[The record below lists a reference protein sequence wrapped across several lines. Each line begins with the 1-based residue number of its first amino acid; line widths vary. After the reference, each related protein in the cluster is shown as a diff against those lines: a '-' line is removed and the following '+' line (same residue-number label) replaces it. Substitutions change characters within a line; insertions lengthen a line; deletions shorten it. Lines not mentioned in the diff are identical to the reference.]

1 MFAGSSYNVC
11 VCCESS
17 VRQHWLCLRFPLS
30 FLSKVPWNYSWK
42 VGFSAGFAGGL
53 SGSCAECVATVVVVF
68 SRKVF
73 AEGFVY
79 RAVRF
84 LAICKM
90 IFRI

>member
-30 FLSKVPWNYSWK
+30 FLSKVPWNDSWK

-53 SGSCAECVATVVVVF
+53 SGSCAECVATVVF
-68 SRKVF
+68 LL
-73 AEGFVY
+73 AEGFRGRLCLSR
-79 RAVRF
+79 RAF
-84 LAICKM
+84 FGNLQNDI
-90 IFRI
+90 

>member
-30 FLSKVPWNYSWK
+30 FLSKVPWNDSWK